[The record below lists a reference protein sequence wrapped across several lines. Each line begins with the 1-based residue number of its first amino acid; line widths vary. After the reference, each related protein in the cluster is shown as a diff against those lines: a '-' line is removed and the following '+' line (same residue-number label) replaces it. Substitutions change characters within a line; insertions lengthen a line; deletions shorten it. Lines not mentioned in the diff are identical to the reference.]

1 MKNSRKI
8 LLSAILSSFV
18 TFSFVSCGGSSND
31 EKDKNDS
38 NIKVEEK
45 QEEKASHG
53 LERLNW
59 YDNNYKALEKVIED
73 YGKDSSGYN
82 EKEKPYAVFDWD
94 NTTIMNDVEEALLAY
109 QLTNLEFK
117 MTPEELDEVIKTN
130 IPKDNFS
137 DKCNNKD
144 GKPVNIDSISEDIIS
159 DYTYLYNNYE
169 GFKGGKSLEEIK
181 KENEYID
188 FKAKLRYLYSAIGES
203 FSSDVSYPWVTY
215 LFKGMTSHEVA
226 KLTEK
231 SNDYWL
237 NEKLGTETWTSSESI
252 PGKAGVV
259 SVTFDTGL
267 RTIKEQQNLYKALRD
282 NGIDVYICS
291 ASYIDVVKEFA
302 TNPKYGYEL
311 PEKNIYAMELL
322 KSDDGKIKAE
332 LNPEYFQTQGKG
344 KTETIN
350 KFLVPIHKKG
360 PVITGGDSNGDYY
373 MLSDFDDT
381 KVSLIINR
389 CKGGKIGELCDKAID
404 TMGKPDERYF
414 LQGRNNNTGEFIQ
427 SEKTILLGESTE
439 KLK

>member
-1 MKNSRKI
+1 MKNVKKI
-8 LLSAILSSFV
+8 ILSSILSSV
-18 TFSFVSCGGSSND
+18 VAFSFVSCGNNNTNNDSASDSKVNVEEKKD
-31 EKDKNDS
+31 EKDNY
-38 NIKVEEK
+38 
-45 QEEKASHG
+45 G
-53 LERLNW
+53 LEELNW
-59 YDNNYKALEKVIED
+59 YSNNYSALEKVIKE
-73 YGKDSSGYN
+73 YGKDSKGYN
-82 EKEKPYAVFDWD
+82 DKEKPYAVFDWD

-117 MTPEELDEVIKTN
+117 MTPEELEEVIKTN

-137 DKCNNKD
+137 DKCNNKE
-144 GKPVNIDSISEDIIS
+144 GKPVNIDSISEDIIK
-159 DYTYLYNNYE
+159 DYRYLYDNYK
-169 GFKGGKSLEEIK
+169 GFKGDKSLEEIQK
-181 KENEYID
+181 DEQYMD

-215 LFKGMTSHEVA
+215 LFKGMTSDEVA

-237 NEKLGTETWTSSESI
+237 KEKLGVETWTSSENM

-267 RTIKEQQNLYKALRD
+267 RTIKEQQNLYKTLMK

-311 PEKNIYAMELL
+311 PKENIYAMELL
-322 KSDDGKIKAE
+322 KAEDGRIKAE
-332 LNPEYFQTQGKG
+332 LNPDYFQTQGKG

-350 KFLVPIHKKG
+350 KFLVPVHKKG
-360 PVITGGDSNGDYY
+360 PVIAGGDSNGDYY
-373 MLSDFDDT
+373 MLSDFEDT

-404 TMGKPDERYF
+404 TMGQKDERYF
-414 LQGRNNNTGEFIQ
+414 LQGRNNNTGEFIP
-427 SEKTILLGESTE
+427 SEKTILLGESSET
-439 KLK
+439 LK